1 MSWVDDARKL
11 LQDFVAP
18 ELRAMTAQLNAIKEL
33 LAAADKASAE
43 RYAMV
48 DKLSAERHAA
58 LLERLEA
65 ATRELSLKIELA
77 LVTRKLE
84 ELQEKQ
90 AANPPH

>member
-33 LAAADKASAE
+33 LAAAD
-43 RYAMV
+43 R
-48 DKLSAERHAA
+48 LSAERHAA

-90 AANPPH
+90 AAANPPH